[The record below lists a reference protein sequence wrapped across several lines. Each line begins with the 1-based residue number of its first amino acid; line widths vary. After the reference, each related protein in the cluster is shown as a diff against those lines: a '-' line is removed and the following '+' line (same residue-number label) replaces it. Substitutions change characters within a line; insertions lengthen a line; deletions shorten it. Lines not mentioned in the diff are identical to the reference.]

1 MAGHTPGPWIAAA
14 KISSVVGLPVVASPD
29 GRSVCNVTCIAYREP
44 VDRKVEGDGSFNR
57 ESMSNARLIAAAPDL
72 LTACKRLVKAIGI
85 PSSITI
91 GDAVEQAEAAIARAE
106 GEKG

>member
-1 MAGHTPGPWIAAA
+1 MAGET
-14 KISSVVGLPVVASPD
+14 LPD
-29 GRSVCNVTCIAYREP
+29 FAYIR
-44 VDRKVEGDGSFNR
+44 DVEGLR
-57 ESMSNARLIAAAPDL
+57 KALAASQEQRDDL
-72 LTACKRLVKAIGI
+72 LAACKRLVKAIGI